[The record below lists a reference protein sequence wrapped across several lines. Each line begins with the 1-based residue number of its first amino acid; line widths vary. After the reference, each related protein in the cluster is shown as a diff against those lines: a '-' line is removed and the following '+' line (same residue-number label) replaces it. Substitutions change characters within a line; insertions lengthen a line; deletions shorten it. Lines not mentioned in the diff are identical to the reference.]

1 MWKEI
6 EMIIVSQDKKCI
18 LNFEN
23 IFGLFTKEK
32 IVYASMSD
40 DLSVAI
46 GSYDTEK
53 RTLEIFNDISKC
65 YDQEHI
71 RVLIMPEK

>member
-1 MWKEI
+1 
-6 EMIIVSQDKKCI
+6 MIIVSQDKKCI

-46 GSYDTEK
+46 GSYDTKE
-53 RTLEIFNDISKC
+53 RTLEVFNDISKC

>member
-1 MWKEI
+1 
-6 EMIIVSQDKKCI
+6 MIIVSQDKKCI

-32 IVYASMSD
+32 IIYASISD
-40 DLSVAI
+40 DLSTAI
-46 GSYDTEK
+46 GGYDTEE
-53 RTLEIFNDISKC
+53 RTLEVFNDISKC